1 MIILTSSVA
10 SVAEHLHKNFLVDKN
25 LKTILFI
32 DTAAE
37 LEEHKEGG
45 WLFDDLRSL
54 EKQGYTVE
62 RYTVSGKTRESI
74 SNKVDDFDIIYMC
87 GGNTFYLLQ
96 QLQRTGSLEI
106 IKNKVEAGKTYIGT
120 SAGSLIASTD
130 ITPAERID
138 SREQA
143 PDLIDTKGLDLVDFL
158 LMPHWGSEHFR
169 DLYLERRLEKLYTV
183 EHYKYLL
190 LNDNQYVHVNSDGYY
205 KVIDVRDLL

>member
-87 GGNTFYLLQ
+87 GG
-96 QLQRTGSLEI
+96 
-106 IKNKVEAGKTYIGT
+106 
-120 SAGSLIASTD
+120 
-130 ITPAERID
+130 
-138 SREQA
+138 
-143 PDLIDTKGLDLVDFL
+143 
-158 LMPHWGSEHFR
+158 EHFLSSAAATKNR
-169 DLYLERRLEKLYTV
+169 FT
-183 EHYKYLL
+183 
-190 LNDNQYVHVNSDGYY
+190 
-205 KVIDVRDLL
+205 